1 VAIKTEK
8 NEGKKTQPR
17 VITGA
22 VALLQQLQ
30 ENKICLTLG
39 S

>member
-1 VAIKTEK
+1 VEIKKRK

-17 VITGA
+17 VITGEN
-22 VALLQQLQ
+22 ALLQQLQ